1 VLPSC
6 TNQTGLGISL
16 PDFLPLTQILKQEQ
30 KVVAGRLIVYNRDPE
45 SYVTFISPEACE
57 ALDKYLEFRKE
68 HAENVKNT
76 SPLFRDSSCC
86 KTVL

>member
-1 VLPSC
+1 MLPSC

-45 SYVTFISPEACE
+45 SYVTFISPKACE

-68 HAENVKNT
+68 HGENVKNT
-76 SPLFRDSSCC
+76 SPLFRDSFCC